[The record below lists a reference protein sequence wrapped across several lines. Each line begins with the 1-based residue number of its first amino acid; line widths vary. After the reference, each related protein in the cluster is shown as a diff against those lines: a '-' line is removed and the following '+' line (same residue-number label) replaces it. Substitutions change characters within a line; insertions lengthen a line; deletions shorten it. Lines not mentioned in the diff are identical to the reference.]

1 MTPDTKLRPENQ
13 VREMFARVAPHYDA
27 ANRAMCFFMDILWRR
42 DLVKKALSNNASIGD
57 DSRNAQDIAVLDLAC
72 GSGDVACMLAE
83 RLGKRGRVCAL
94 DFCPQMLDIARRK
107 AGLIN
112 LGIEFAEGD
121 CAALPYPDNSFNALT
136 LSFGFRN
143 FRDRKKCLGEAV
155 RVLKPNGVLA
165 MLEVSKAPKALAF
178 AQRVF
183 MTRVAPAAATLLG
196 ANKADYLYL
205 AKTTLEYPE
214 NREIKNMFLDAGF
227 ARADIFRKAFG
238 LVAITRGVKDGD

>member
-42 DLVKKALSNNASIGD
+42 DLVKKALSNNASIGA
-57 DSRNAQDIAVLDLAC
+57 DSRIAVLDLAC
-72 GSGDVACMLAE
+72 GSGDVACILAA
-83 RLGKRGRVCAL
+83 RLGNRGMVCAL

-107 AGLIN
+107 AASKKLE
-112 LGIEFAEGD
+112 IEFTEGD

-165 MLEVSKAPKALAF
+165 MLEVSKAPRALAF
-178 AQRVF
+178 AQKTF
-183 MTRVAPAAATLLG
+183 MTRAAPAAATLLG

-238 LVAITRGVKDGD
+238 LVAITRGVKGGD